1 MTNKFKLEDKYFE
14 IKISK
19 EAEHPLSDIGVAYVL
34 AKNAQDAQKKIRH
47 IDIAD
52 QIKFNTFRNKFIFLT
67 DDALKL
73 SDDAI
78 ENGFDLIDRKQRVKC
93 FYEALF
99 RVYLSGVEEEAMGF
113 IGWMIITKTSE
124 IIEDKNQERLK
135 KAK

>member
-1 MTNKFKLEDKYFE
+1 MEKYFE

-19 EAEHPLSDIGVAYVL
+19 ELEHPLSKIGMAYVL
-34 AKNAQDAQKKIRH
+34 AKNSQDAQKKILK
-47 IDIAD
+47 IDVDD
-52 QIKFNTFRNKFIFLT
+52 QIKFHAFRKKFLFLT

-78 ENGFDLIDRKQRVKC
+78 EHGFDLIDRKQRIKC

-124 IIEDKNQERLK
+124 LIEDKNQERLK